1 MSSSVK
7 ERVEI
12 VTHVDAPIGAEVRG
26 IDLSQ
31 PLDAE
36 TFAQIDDAYNRHT
49 VLVFRDQ
56 KLTPEQQIAFGARF
70 GPLEVHV
77 RHEYLLEG
85 HPEILVVSNV
95 LKADG
100 SFLGLPDAGQTWH
113 TDTSYRTKPSRGSI
127 LYALEIP
134 LNEAGEARWAI
145 PCSPAPPPPTKPSR
159 PRRCG
164 KRLDRARKLIHRYSP
179 AVRKRPVGSQR
190 AKLTA
195 EQLKETPDIAHP
207 VVRTHPKTGRKALYL
222 FEGECIGI
230 EGMPLEEGAELIA
243 ELTAHIIQP
252 QFIYRHKWQAG
263 DVVMWDNA
271 ASMHLAIADYKL
283 PQRRLMHRVTVE
295 GGVPV

>member
-1 MSSSVK
+1 MSSNVK
-7 ERVEI
+7 ERLEI
-12 VTHVDAPIGAEVRG
+12 VKMDAPIGAEVRG
-26 IDLSQ
+26 VDLSQ

-70 GPLEVHV
+70 GPLEIHV

-95 LKADG
+95 LKPDG

-127 LYALEIP
+127 LYALEVP
-134 LNEAGEARWAI
+134 RNEAGEVLGNTLFAGTA
-145 PCSPAPPPPTKPSR
+145 PAYEALSPELKAKID
-159 PRRCG
+159 G
-164 KRLDRARKLIHRYSP
+164 KRAIHRY

-207 VVRTHPKTGRKALYL
+207 AVRTHPKTGRKALYL
-222 FEGECIGI
+222 FEGECIGL

-252 QFIYRHKWQAG
+252 QFTYRHKWQQG
-263 DVVMWDNA
+263 DVIMWDNA
-271 ASMHLAIADYKL
+271 ASLHLAIADYAL